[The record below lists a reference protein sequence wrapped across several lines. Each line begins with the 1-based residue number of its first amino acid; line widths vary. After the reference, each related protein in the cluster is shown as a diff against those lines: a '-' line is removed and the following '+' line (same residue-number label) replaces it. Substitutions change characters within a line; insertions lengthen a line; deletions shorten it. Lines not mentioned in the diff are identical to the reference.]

1 MRPVEDGVSGYLG
14 AVTRTLG
21 VEEEFLLIDHDGFTT
36 PRATEMLARCASPL
50 PAGMT
55 MQREL
60 RNTQVELATGVCTDV
75 TELRAQLTAGR
86 QALAVTAAQ
95 MDVRVLASGTPVVG
109 SAASRPSLEPRFARV
124 DELFADLAVDYQA
137 CGCHVHV
144 GVPDKDTA
152 VAVVNHVA
160 RWLPA
165 LLALSVNSPFH
176 NGQDTGY
183 ASWRIVQQSRFP
195 GSGIPPWC
203 PDFSRWQQE
212 VARLVDCGVL
222 VDERQTFWF
231 ARPSPYLPTV
241 EFRIADTGAT
251 VDDAVLQALLCRALV
266 NTALADLDH
275 GTEAVPVQTG
285 AAAVWTASRYG
296 MDGPAVDPLLG
307 KQMPATVMVTSLLD
321 HVRDALDETGELAE
335 VRRLLTDRCTGAT
348 RQRLLAAA
356 GLDAVVRQLSLGGS
370 HDC

>member
-1 MRPVEDGVSGYLG
+1 
-14 AVTRTLG
+14 VTSTLG
-21 VEEEFLLIDHDGFTT
+21 VEEEFLLIDHDGITT
-36 PRATEMLARCASPL
+36 PQAAEVLARCVGPL
-50 PAGMT
+50 PAGMIV
-55 MQREL
+55 QREL
-60 RNTQVELATGVCTDV
+60 RDTQVEVATGVCTDV
-75 TELRAQLTAGR
+75 AELRAQLAVGR
-86 QALAVTAAQ
+86 QALAMAAAEL
-95 MDVRVLASGTPVVG
+95 DVRVLASGTPVVG
-109 SAASRPSLEPRFARV
+109 SAAPRPAMAPRFARV

-165 LLALSVNSPFH
+165 LLALAVNSPFH

-183 ASWRIVQQSRFP
+183 ESWRVVQQSRFP

-203 PDFSRWQQE
+203 ADFSRWQQE

-222 VDERQTFWF
+222 VDERQTFWY
-231 ARPSPYLPTV
+231 ARPSPHLPTV
-241 EFRIADTGAT
+241 EIRIADTGAT

-266 NTALADLDH
+266 DTALADLDH
-275 GTEAVPVQTG
+275 GTEAVPVQTA

-307 KQMPATVMVTSLLD
+307 KQMPASVMVTGLVD
-321 HVRDALDETGELAE
+321 HVRHALEENDELAE
-335 VRRLLTDRCTGAT
+335 VRRLLTDRCTAAT

-356 GLDAVVRQLSLGGS
+356 GLDSVVRQLSLGGS
-370 HDC
+370 HDR

>member
-1 MRPVEDGVSGYLG
+1 MSTVWAGYFG
-14 AVTRTLG
+14 AVTSTLG
-21 VEEEFLLIDHDGFTT
+21 VEEEFLLIDHDGATT
-36 PRATEMLARCASPL
+36 PRVAEVLARCVGPL

-55 MQREL
+55 VQREL
-60 RNTQVELATGVCTDV
+60 RDTQVEVATGVCTDV
-75 TELRAQLTAGR
+75 SELRGQLAVGR
-86 QALAVTAAQ
+86 QALAVAAAEA
-95 MDVRVLASGTPVVG
+95 DVRVLASGTPVLG
-109 SAASRPSLEPRFARV
+109 SAGVRPSMVPRFARV
-124 DELFADLAVDYQA
+124 DELYADIAADYEA

-165 LLALSVNSPFH
+165 LLALSVNSAFH

-183 ASWRIVQQSRFP
+183 GSWRIVQQSRFP
-195 GSGIPPWC
+195 GSGVAPWC
-203 PDFSRWQQE
+203 ADFVQWQQE

-231 ARPSPYLPTV
+231 ARPSPHLPTV

-251 VDDAVLQALLCRALV
+251 ADDAVLQALLCRALV
-266 NTALADLDH
+266 DTALVGLDH
-275 GTEAVPVQTG
+275 GAEAVPVQTA

-296 MDGPAVDPLLG
+296 MDGPAVDPVLG
-307 KQMPATVMVTSLLD
+307 KQMPATVMVTGLLD
-321 HVRDALDETGELAE
+321 HVRDALEETGELAE

-348 RQRLLAAA
+348 RQRFMAAA
-356 GLDAVVRQLSLGGS
+356 GLDTVVRQLSLGGS
-370 HDC
+370 HDR